1 MTAFRWPPGRQ
12 AALSLTFDDGLPSHW
27 RTAVP
32 LLDAAD
38 LKGTFY
44 VNPPADYRAALAPW
58 PAIVARG
65 HELGNHTASHPC
77 SGMFDFAVVPPR
89 KPLEEWTLEAMDAD
103 IALAQRRLDA
113 LCPGQGPTSFAYPCY
128 QAFVG
133 QGAAH
138 QSYVPVVLKHCVA
151 ARARGERHNDPARC
165 DLHYLASLP
174 CEGMSGAELV
184 AAVEACLAQR
194 RWGILTFH
202 GVGEGHLSV
211 TETALRTLLA
221 HLVQRRDVLWTDT
234 VRTVAAYV
242 KAAAPAG
249 AAAVT
254 AA

>member
-1 MTAFRWPPGRQ
+1 M
-12 AALSLTFDDGLPSHW
+12 
-27 RTAVP
+27 
-32 LLDAAD
+32 
-38 LKGTFY
+38 
-44 VNPPADYRAALAPW
+44 NPPADYRAALAPW

-77 SGMFDFAVVPPR
+77 SSMFDFAVAPPR
-89 KPLEEWTLEAMDAD
+89 KPLEAWTLEAMDAD

-113 LCPGQGPTSFAYPCY
+113 LCPAQGPTSFAYPCY

-249 AAAVT
+249 DAAVT